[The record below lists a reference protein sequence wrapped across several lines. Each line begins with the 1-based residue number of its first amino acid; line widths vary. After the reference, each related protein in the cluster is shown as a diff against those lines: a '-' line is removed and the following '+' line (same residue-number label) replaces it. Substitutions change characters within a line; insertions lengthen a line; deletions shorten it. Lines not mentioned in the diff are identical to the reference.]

1 MNFKRNLIAFMAAVI
16 VFFLTITIFVGC
28 KSDPAP
34 AFAVETEAALT
45 TESTAS
51 VNGQENAAA
60 PVSGGIFRAYIHEP
74 VSLDPPNAYE
84 SEGIQVIKQVWDGL
98 FDYDPETLETIPSI
112 CETFDVSDDGLVYT
126 FYLKKGVLFHSG
138 RELVA
143 EDFVYSWT
151 RVALKDTASYLA
163 YHLDPILGFA
173 ECQEGTA
180 DTLAGVKALDDYTLE
195 VTLSYPYADFINTL
209 GHSVF
214 YPIAR
219 EDIEKYGDAYGENI
233 NGTGPFKFVKWE
245 HDQYIDLVRNDDYY
259 GNKAYLDE
267 VRYVIMADENTA
279 FLEFQAG
286 NLEFTMIPLGQIEST
301 LADPSLKDGVIIK
314 PLQALYYYGMNV
326 DTEPFKDNLALR
338 EAINY
343 ILDREYICNSIN
355 EGVPSPA
362 TGFVPP
368 GIIGFA
374 ENAMDFRF
382 DMEKAAQ
389 KLEEAGYPN
398 GEGLPTLKLGYN
410 IGAGH
415 EQIAEAFQLDAKEI
429 GINIEIEGYEWGTML
444 EKAQSGEIN
453 FYRLGWLAD
462 YPTMDNFL
470 YPLFHSK
477 SADNYAGY
485 VNPDVDKM
493 LEEARQTMNQE
504 ERIAKYREIEKKILR
519 EAIFAPIYYYGMR
532 RIVQPYVK
540 GFVID
545 STESYDLSK
554 VYLETN

>member
-1 MNFKRNLIAFMAAVI
+1 MIKFFFVRLIVAILILAM
-16 VFFLTITIFVGC
+16 LTMLFIGC
-28 KSDPAP
+28 KSGTTSTTETNA
-34 AFAVETEAALT
+34 AVDKT
-45 TESTAS
+45 TESTSSA
-51 VNGQENAAA
+51 NGEVYVST
-60 PVSGGIFRAYIHEP
+60 PVAGGTFRAYIHEP
-74 VSLDPPNAYE
+74 VSLDPHNAYE
-84 SEGIQVIKQVWDGL
+84 SEGVQIIKQVWDGL

-112 CETFDVSDDGLVYT
+112 CETYDISDDGLVYT
-126 FYLKKGVLFHSG
+126 FYLKKGVYFHSG
-138 RELVA
+138 RELIA
-143 EDFVYSWT
+143 EDFVYSWS
-151 RVALKDTASYLA
+151 RAALKDTASYLA
-163 YHLDPILGFA
+163 YHLDPILGFD
-173 ECQEGTA
+173 ESQEGTA
-180 DTLAGVKALDDYTLE
+180 DMLAGLKALDDYTLE

-214 YPIAR
+214 YPIAK
-219 EDIEKYGDAYGENI
+219 EDIEKYGDAYTENI

-245 HDQYIDLVRNDDYY
+245 HDQYIELERNDDYY
-259 GNKAYLDE
+259 GDKAFLDT
-267 VRYVIMADENTA
+267 VRFVIMTDENTA

-286 NLEFTMIPLGQIEST
+286 NLEYAQIPVGQIEST
-301 LADPSLKDGVIIK
+301 LADPDLKDGVIIK
-314 PLQALYYYGMNV
+314 PLMALYYYVMNIE
-326 DTEPFKDNLALR
+326 TEPFKDNLALR

-343 ILDREYICNSIN
+343 VIDREYICKSIN
-355 EGVPSPA
+355 EGVPVAA

-368 GIIGFA
+368 GIVGFA

-410 IGAGH
+410 IGSGH

-429 GINIEIEGYEWGTML
+429 GINVEIEGYEWGTML

-470 YPLFHSK
+470 YPLFHSR

-485 VNPDVDKM
+485 ANPDVDKM

-504 ERIAKYREIEKKILR
+504 ERIAKYREIEKKILK

-532 RIVQPYVK
+532 RIVQSYVN
-540 GFVID
+540 GFILD

-554 VYLETN
+554 VYLEIN